1 MEMRFHSI
9 KQVDAILLCIT
20 IRLKNIILCMFLT
33 VHCIMSPLLE
43 IGRQFWRYNREA
55 NVRNNLSF
63 KRILLLIRDSEGWIL
78 GQFFCLGE
86 FNVEKKKVL

>member
-1 MEMRFHSI
+1 MI
-9 KQVDAILLCIT
+9 DAILLSIL
-20 IRLKNIILCMFLT
+20 IGLKNIVLCMFLT
-33 VHCIMSPLLE
+33 VRYIISPLRAV
-43 IGRQFWRYNREA
+43 GRQFWRYNREA

-63 KRILLLIRDSEGWIL
+63 KRILLLIRYSEGWIL